1 MIRLTILDKLFLFS
15 LFLLFAIAPTDPD
28 LGWHLRCGQQ
38 IWQNHSLCRQN
49 QFSVLLA
56 NYSWVNHYWLYQA
69 VAFPLFKYLHVW
81 SLTLLNSLVMGIAF
95 SVLYLAIPGR
105 RLEKMI
111 AIILIILLG
120 WGVFSFGIR
129 SQLLG
134 FLFFNLALLANSFSQ
149 KRAKVA
155 LILPLIL
162 FLWAQAHASVVF
174 GVVLAAFL
182 IMQKIIEQKN
192 RSGFF
197 FLILLLSFSATL
209 INPFGLKIYEEVWR
223 HFAVASLDSQ
233 IAEWVPPLPAI
244 RIAIISS
251 GLTPSFFLIIA
262 KQTKDKV
269 LVVITLLFA
278 FASLK
283 ARRNL
288 PFYLILFF
296 YFLLTSNFDKIF
308 ARYRPKIRNL
318 KKNLA
323 IITTVAVFSFGLFIQ
338 LPKTIKE
345 NLAWRTFLE
354 NSSLSYPFSAVD
366 FLKNQA
372 EKGNLFNRYEWG
384 GFLIW
389 QLPEYKIFVDGRM
402 PAWKTPSGKSPYTIY
417 LEILQTQTGWQEIL
431 SQYQINWIL
440 ISPGTFM
447 DILLRPQPQK
457 FGWKEVYRDKTS
469 VIYGKLKLPL

>member
-1 MIRLTILDKLFLFS
+1 MNRLTILDKLFFLS
-15 LFLLFAIAPTDPD
+15 LFLLFAITPTDPD

-56 NYSWVNHYWLYQA
+56 DYSWVNHYWLYQA
-69 VAFPLFKYLHVW
+69 VAYPLFKYLHVW
-81 SLTLLNSLVMGIAF
+81 GLTLLNSLVMGLAF

-111 AIILIILLG
+111 AIILIICLG
-120 WGVFSFGIR
+120 WGIFSFGIR
-129 SQLLG
+129 SQLFG
-134 FLFFNLALLANSFSQ
+134 FLFFNLTLLTHSLSE
-149 KRAKVA
+149 KKAKVA

-162 FLWAQAHASVVF
+162 FLWAQTHASVVF
-174 GVVLAAFL
+174 GVVLTAL
-182 IMQKIIEQKN
+182 IIMRKIIEQKN
-192 RSGFF
+192 RPGFF
-197 FLILLLSFSATL
+197 FLILLLSFAVTL

-223 HFAVASLDSQ
+223 HFAVANLDSQ
-233 IAEWVPPLPAI
+233 IAEWVPPLPAV
-244 RIAIISS
+244 RLTIISS
-251 GLTPSFFLIIA
+251 GLALSFFLIIA
-262 KQTKDKV
+262 RQTKDKI
-269 LVVITLLFA
+269 LAVIILLFA

-296 YFLLTSNFDKIF
+296 YFLLTSDFDKIF
-308 ARYRPKIRNL
+308 ARYRPKIRNI
-318 KKNLA
+318 KKNLPTIA
-323 IITTVAVFSFGLFIQ
+323 TIAFFSFSLFIQ
-338 LPKTIKE
+338 LPNTVKANSPWK
-345 NLAWRTFLE
+345 NFLE

-389 QLPEYKIFVDGRM
+389 QLPEYKIFIDGRM

-417 LEILQTQTGWQEIL
+417 LEILQTQPGWQETL
-431 SQYQINWIL
+431 SQYKIDWIL

-447 DILLRPQPQK
+447 DILLRPRPQK
-457 FGWKEVYRDKTS
+457 FGWKEAYRDKTS